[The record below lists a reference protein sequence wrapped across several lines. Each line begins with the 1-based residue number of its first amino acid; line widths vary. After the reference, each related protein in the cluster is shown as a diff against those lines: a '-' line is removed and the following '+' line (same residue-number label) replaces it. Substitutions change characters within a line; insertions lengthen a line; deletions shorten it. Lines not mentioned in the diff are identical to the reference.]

1 MRENNWKIND
11 EEEEVGFK
19 GKSEIFSNESE
30 WDKKNIS
37 IILKLQLE
45 TA

>member
-1 MRENNWKIND
+1 VRENNWKIND

-30 WDKKNIS
+30 
-37 IILKLQLE
+37 
-45 TA
+45 